1 MTIPGRSKSV
11 SGNSNPSPDYAT
23 SLEPFVSF
31 PAAGGVVRTLCIRLP
46 KVVLFLFLLLGAGS
60 LAAQNT
66 DQQIAAQKRL
76 IADLEKQIAREEQ
89 EISKL
94 KKGRASAEETV
105 RRLARQ
111 IDSRNQLLD
120 VTERDAR
127 KLEVE
132 VARTDSVA
140 RGLSASLDAHKRRYA
155 EMVREAYRNYKHNNY
170 LTYLFSSSDFNQVAR
185 RITNLREVA
194 AMRERQMEQIV
205 TLSEQVSV
213 ERTRLTGQQRALDS
227 VKRSLTTQRT
237 RLQKDSQAAR
247 ANIKQLSKKEKAAL
261 QQKIAREQRL
271 DVAIDELRKLT
282 RGNKE
287 GNTFTAKT
295 SNLRLPVVGGGVKRY
310 KGNMAE
316 IAGPKGAQVISIY
329 EGKVVEVKRNRITN
343 KYDVYIAH
351 GEYISSYANLNSVT
365 VGKDDKVARNQQIGT
380 IGSGVD
386 VMTMQPEYKMV
397 FGIYGPSPKVQMRAS
412 DCFKK

>member
-1 MTIPGRSKSV
+1 MRRIVSILLAVMFCVACFTGCGSSKDN
-11 SGNSNPSPDYAT
+11 GGT
-23 SLEPFVSF
+23 
-31 PAAGGVVRTLCIRLP
+31 AAVDVRNAKSIADLA
-46 KVVLFLFLLLGAGS
+46 GAK
-60 LAAQNT
+60 
-66 DQQIAAQKRL
+66 IAAQTGTFHADALEHIPTVQASTYPEFSDLLTALKSGAIDGYVAEEPTAFSVCASNDDL
-76 IADLEKQIAREEQ
+76 TYLPFKNNDTGFTATAADVGIAIG
-89 EISKL
+89 L
-94 KKGRASAEETV
+94 KKGNTLRDQINTVLAE
-105 RRLARQ
+105 
-111 IDSRNQLLD
+111 I
-120 VTERDAR
+120 
-127 KLEVE
+127 
-132 VARTDSVA
+132 TDEQRSE
-140 RGLSASLDAHKRRYA
+140 L
-155 EMVREAYRNYKHNNY
+155 
-170 LTYLFSSSDFNQVAR
+170 
-185 RITNLREVA
+185 
-194 AMRERQMEQIV
+194 MEQIV

-329 EGKVVEVKRNRITN
+329 EGKVVELKRYRIT
-343 KYDVYIAH
+343 
-351 GEYISSYANLNSVT
+351 
-365 VGKDDKVARNQQIGT
+365 
-380 IGSGVD
+380 
-386 VMTMQPEYKMV
+386 
-397 FGIYGPSPKVQMRAS
+397 
-412 DCFKK
+412 